1 MVGRVILEVGELTH
15 NVLEGDPQPRGGL
28 RLGDCGGEGERLR
41 SESEGEGEARVG
53 FEGDGEKEGE
63 REGETAAR

>member
-15 NVLEGDPQPRGGL
+15 DVLEGDPQPRGGL

-41 SESEGEGEARVG
+41 SR
-53 FEGDGEKEGE
+53 E
-63 REGETAAR
+63 RASWVRDRERDY